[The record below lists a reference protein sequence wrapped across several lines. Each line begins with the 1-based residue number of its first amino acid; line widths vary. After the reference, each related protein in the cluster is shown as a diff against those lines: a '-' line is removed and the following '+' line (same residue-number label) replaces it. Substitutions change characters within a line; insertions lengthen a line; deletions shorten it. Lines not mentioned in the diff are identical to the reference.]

1 MSLLKKYLQERTKEK
16 LKSNT
21 TPKENSISDK
31 HRQQQQQQQQQ
42 QQVQY
47 SSHEEQLNLQSINFE
62 NNLKIFDLDDESL
75 PVPFDQISYIPN
87 AITESCGKAM
97 LEYIKNGN
105 YEWTY
110 LKTRKLLC
118 FGVSLTVMKSF
129 V

>member
-21 TPKENSISDK
+21 TPKENSISDE
-31 HRQQQQQQQQQ
+31 HRQQQQQ
-42 QQVQY
+42 VQC
-47 SSHEEQLNLQSINFE
+47 SSHEEQLNLQPINFE